1 MTDAKSD
8 DVIELEHSDHWL
20 TVWFNQPEIRNPLTD
35 QMRVKLLATLT
46 HVRDDKAV
54 RGITLRGRGGVFC
67 AGGDLKSF
75 KSLASGEHSRDSI
88 LSMSA
93 DIGELL
99 ATVNS
104 MPQAVIAVVE
114 GAAMAGGFGLACC
127 ADVVICER
135 NAKFAMTE
143 TAIGLSPAQIAPY
156 AIQKLGYATARRLMV
171 TAARFTGLEAHEY
184 GFADFLAESGD
195 ELQRHEHDIRQSVL
209 RCAPGAVADTKRLLH
224 GLQSIDQQSVI
235 DYAAVNFADRVE
247 SGEALEG
254 ISSFFEKRKPEWS
267 V

>member
-1 MTDAKSD
+1 LTDAKSD

-46 HVRDDKAV
+46 PVRDDKA
-54 RGITLRGRGGVFC
+54 
-67 AGGDLKSF
+67 
-75 KSLASGEHSRDSI
+75 
-88 LSMSA
+88 
-93 DIGELL
+93 
-99 ATVNS
+99 
-104 MPQAVIAVVE
+104 
-114 GAAMAGGFGLACC
+114 
-127 ADVVICER
+127 
-135 NAKFAMTE
+135 
-143 TAIGLSPAQIAPY
+143 
-156 AIQKLGYATARRLMV
+156 V